1 MGALIA
7 GAASGAFMASV
18 FVTLGVFMTFE
29 LVKDPPPGAAA
40 WLARFP
46 PGGAVMAVVVLAYP
60 VWGAVGIL
68 MGLLFLALQ
77 NGMPG
82 GGLGSPNMAYSL
94 GVAAATALL
103 AWPVVLLLRRVW
115 QGVVGIALA
124 SVAIFGWLLPFLAN

>member
-18 FVTLGVFMTFE
+18 FVTLGVFMAFV
-29 LVKDPPPGAAA
+29 LVKEPSPAMAVT
-40 WLARFP
+40 LARFP

-60 VWGAVGIL
+60 VWGAIGII

-82 GGLGSPNMAYSL
+82 AGLGSANLAYSV
-94 GVAAATALL
+94 GVAVAAVLL
-103 AWPVVLLLRRVW
+103 AAPMLLLLRRVW

-124 SVAIFGWLLPFLAN
+124 SAGIFGWLLPFLAS